1 MAFKND
7 VFFSAELRNGDYHEN
22 DSLSGLAQDLINS
35 YSEEPCLYNMELTR
49 YKIADHSMK
58 VITGKYWDIFCDV
71 VEEAFENQVETP
83 YQEVLMSIET
93 QKELERVM
101 LINMLSDIIN
111 EETITPNRA
120 MKATKLIEHVNITD
134 LTEYKIIRQNKLAG
148 YGKERVN

>member
-1 MAFKND
+1 MLIYIIIALKLNLEQPIGEIIMAFRND

-83 YQEVLMSIET
+83 Y
-93 QKELERVM
+93 
-101 LINMLSDIIN
+101 
-111 EETITPNRA
+111 
-120 MKATKLIEHVNITD
+120 
-134 LTEYKIIRQNKLAG
+134 
-148 YGKERVN
+148 